1 MRHSPAR
8 PPFRTIGI
16 PTVLGTAVY
25 RAVLNCCVTVR
36 YVSLRFLSA
45 HACSSSARTSATA
58 PASANE
64 ADGRR
69 PRHCADCL
77 RSVRCIRD
85 GHLERRNGSGRRRSA
100 QHGASESLG
109 LASDDRLAA
118 RGALAQLR
126 KASFTADCVATT
138 EAHLTWSIEAN
149 ETLGERLT
157 RRALLRQQWR
167 TRGRLVDPKALCASA
182 STAPRAPQAT
192 ATGPP

>member
-1 MRHSPAR
+1 
-8 PPFRTIGI
+8 
-16 PTVLGTAVY
+16 
-25 RAVLNCCVTVR
+25 VLNF
-36 YVSLRFLSA
+36 VSPRLLS
-45 HACSSSARTSATA
+45 
-58 PASANE
+58 
-64 ADGRR
+64 RR
-69 PRHCADCL
+69 RHCADCL

-85 GHLERRNGSGRRRSA
+85 GHIERRNGSGRRRSA

-118 RGALAQLR
+118 RGALAQLW

-167 TRGRLVDPKALCASA
+167 TRGRLVDPKALCERLQRRECLRQRQPVLLELLHRKPHYDS
-182 STAPRAPQAT
+182 
-192 ATGPP
+192 G